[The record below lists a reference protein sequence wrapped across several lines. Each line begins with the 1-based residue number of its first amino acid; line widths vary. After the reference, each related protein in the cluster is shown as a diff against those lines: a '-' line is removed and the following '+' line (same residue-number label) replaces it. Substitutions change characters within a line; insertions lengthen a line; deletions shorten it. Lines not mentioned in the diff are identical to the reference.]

1 MNPRTAMIV
10 IAVSLAGT
18 CSLAH
23 AQSYWTTQMGFW
35 HVPTN
40 WDTGTPPT
48 ESDTA
53 IIANGGTSFVQHEI
67 NIGAGIFGLN
77 DGGQFNDGTLIL
89 NRNAKM
95 NFGGLGIA
103 LFGRDQGT
111 SGNLVMEDG
120 TTLTCRSTL
129 QWGLQGNTSS
139 QIKDGSLIEADSI
152 FIAGT
157 RNAPNRTFTSHATID
172 ISGRDTLV
180 RTTPSGNPNSS
191 NFVIGAGG
199 SAQVTVRN
207 GGRIETTNGLL
218 LSSTSQGSNL
228 IIEGPN
234 SAVQVSGT
242 YFDTGRDITLPD
254 DHTPVGDAVLTLRNG
269 GTLDASQTS
278 RAMIFATHTRIEG
291 AGTIMGDGSLY
302 EGATIDAGESDS
314 FGNLTFTDQ
323 LDTSFGGTLHFDIGS
338 INDFDQL
345 TVNDLIAGGTIEV
358 SIADSFIAE
367 FGQSFDIINT
377 DTLSGDFD
385 LIELP
390 ELQGSLYFDAEIYA
404 EGITLHVVPTPAT
417 LLAIGMPMLMRLR
430 RRAGL

>member
-1 MNPRTAMIV
+1 MNPRTATIA

-18 CSLAH
+18 YSIAH
-23 AQSYWTTQMGFW
+23 AQSYWTTQTGFW

-40 WDTGTPPT
+40 WDTGTTPN

-67 NIGAGIFGLN
+67 NIGAGIFGLD

-89 NRNAKM
+89 NRNANM

-103 LFGRDQGT
+103 LFGRYQAT

-129 QWGLQGNTSS
+129 QWGLQGNTNS
-139 QIKDGSLIEADSI
+139 QIKDGSLIEAGTI

-180 RTTPSGNPNSS
+180 RTAPPVHPNSS

-199 SAQVTVRN
+199 SAHVTLRY
-207 GGRIETTNGLL
+207 GARIETSNALL
-218 LSSTSQGSNL
+218 LSTTQQGSALTIDGYNTVM
-228 IIEGPN
+228 
-234 SAVQVSGT
+234 SVSGQ

-254 DHTPVGDAVLTLRNG
+254 DHPPVGDAVLTLRDG
-269 GTLDASQTS
+269 GTLDGSQTT
-278 RAMIFATHTRIEG
+278 RAMIFGSHTRIEG
-291 AGTIMGDGSLY
+291 NGTIMGDGSLY
-302 EGATIDAGESDS
+302 EGATIDAGESDT
-314 FGNLTFTDQ
+314 FGHLTFTDQ

-345 TVNDLIAGGTIEV
+345 TVHDLIAGGTLEV
-358 SIADSFIAE
+358 GVAE
-367 FGQSFDIINT
+367 DFVAQFGQSFDIIT
-377 DTLSGDFD
+377 ADFISGDFD
-385 LIELP
+385 LITLP
-390 ELQGSLYFDAEIYA
+390 ELQGALSFEAEIHTQ
-404 EGITLHVVPTPAT
+404 GVTLRVVPAPSS
-417 LLAIGMPMLMRLR
+417 LIAIALPMLALNR
-430 RRAGL
+430 RRT